1 MKCLAAAAAVLAL
14 SASAVSALPSGSNS
28 MSANGV
34 SVGPGFSQNFRK
46 AQAVKALRQEGL
58 KMQEADGGKLSDAH
72 RAELQRKLDHI
83 LSGNY

>member
-1 MKCLAAAAAVLAL
+1 MKCLAAAAAVLVL
-14 SASAVSALPSGSNS
+14 SASTASALPTGGNDSG
-28 MSANGV
+28 ATGV
-34 SVGPGFSQNFRK
+34 SAGPGFSQGFRK